1 MVKDAQMQNS
11 IRSLSQIGVYYPEL
25 SNYSF
30 LTIPVKFLSNE
41 TSTLEK
47 TTMAKKKAK
56 KKTVKMA
63 AKKTAKKAKKRKP
76 AKAKKAPAKKAKKK
90 KKA

>member
-1 MVKDAQMQNS
+1 MY
-11 IRSLSQIGVYYPEL
+11 ITRSCVP
-25 SNYSF
+25 SF
-30 LTIPVKFLSNE
+30 PTIPVKFFPNLTN
-41 TSTLEK
+41 TLENL
-47 TTMAKKKAK
+47 TMAKKKAK